1 VCFEISNTDKAMLK
15 ALNTLP
21 EPFIVPPLPPTPA
34 PTVLPVPDEP
44 EAFFQHTVEGESSST
59 TQPLLDP
66 EIVVGEFAASTNVQ
80 TATSR
85 DTSTLSK
92 RFTTKWTVETAVK
105 DCE

>member
-1 VCFEISNTDKAMLK
+1 
-15 ALNTLP
+15 
-21 EPFIVPPLPPTPA
+21 
-34 PTVLPVPDEP
+34 VPDEA

-66 EIVVGEFAASTNVQ
+66 ETIVSEFAGSTNVQ

-85 DTSTLSK
+85 DTPTLTK
-92 RFTTKWTVETAVK
+92 RFATKWTVETAVK